1 MDFTAVDDYLHKLDY
16 TEPYTSLEIE
26 DREKKAFTANEALLR
41 RFDEEIITDKTVAL
55 QTIYMIEGEDEEFA
69 KFKRHGVKSMGLSGM
84 SFTFDGSNIS
94 PEVIELI
101 EKEQSKSKQRGSAAI
116 GRLV

>member
-16 TEPYTSLEIE
+16 TEPYTSLEIT
-26 DREKKAFTANEALLR
+26 DREKKAFTANEMLLR
-41 RFDEEIITDKTVAL
+41 RFDEEVITDKAIAL
-55 QTIYMIEGEDEEFA
+55 QTIFMIEGESEEFA

-84 SFTFDGSNIS
+84 SFSFDGSNIS
-94 PEVIELI
+94 PEVVALI
-101 EKEQSKSKQRGSAAI
+101 EKEMNKTKNKGSAAI